1 MLESNTRGYARRSS
15 GASLGDLPFCGR
27 RISFSRRSCEPF
39 FQLTFF
45 GGQSDGQQLAD
56 FLVQLPQL
64 VDRHG
69 SEIQLFAQPLLS
81 GLCNSKLINCHR
93 GAFQQ
98 MC

>member
-64 VDRHG
+64 VNDMAARF
-69 SEIQLFAQPLLS
+69 SFLLNRYFPAFATRS
-81 GLCNSKLINCHR
+81 
-93 GAFQQ
+93 
-98 MC
+98 